1 MTTLGEM
8 FDDQDTRPFE
18 ERVAEVV
25 AIVAEAADFAGVDYG
40 LRAMF
45 EAICSARNEA
55 EFDQAY
61 DQLVVTMS
69 ENTSRVLQGA
79 LPGGQGADTS
89 IGA

>member
-45 EAICSARNEA
+45 EAICSARDED
-55 EFDQAY
+55 EFDRVY
-61 DQLVVTMS
+61 DQLVMTMS

-79 LPGGQGADTS
+79 LPHGQGTHTS